1 MSVFRHQDF
10 FLIAALAAATVVVF
24 STSIQRLL
32 DYVRGVEQE
41 TGLTLLPALVL
52 LVGGFVFHQV
62 RRNQQQQAKA
72 EAAEL
77 ATKEAEH
84 RAEELERLVSF
95 GQTLG
100 RTLDFDSIRS
110 AVSIHLPT
118 LAGTDNVW
126 VLVQQGTDWTALH
139 GDTRASEDV
148 VQWGDLAEQLLAAG
162 PDRTPATPGER
173 HLGFPL
179 TVAGKTVGVLGIRP
193 DGRTMPADRRRI
205 VEAAAALLAVSVKNA
220 QLFREVRDNS
230 VKDGLTGCFNRAH
243 SLEIIDAELR
253 RARRNQLPVSMIM
266 FDLDHFKDVNDRYG
280 HLCGDAVLNAVGR
293 RMKEVLRGS
302 DLKCRWGGEEFLVLL
317 PETPLHGARRVADTL
332 RREIADRPIPWAG
345 EALTV
350 TASFGLAQTLP
361 GEVNVEAVIAR
372 ADQALYRAKDD
383 GRNCVRIAA
392 ETVALVADE
401 NSRHNRVG

>member
-1 MSVFRHQDF
+1 MRIFRHQDF
-10 FLIAALAAATVVVF
+10 FLIAAFAAAIVVIF
-24 STSIQRLL
+24 SSSIQRML

-41 TGLTLLPALVL
+41 TGLTLLPALVM
-52 LVGGFVFHQV
+52 LVGGFVFHQI

-77 ATKEAEH
+77 ATKEAQH
-84 RAEELERLVSF
+84 RAEELERLVTF

-100 RTLDFDSIRS
+100 RALDFDSIRM
-110 AVSIHLPT
+110 SISQHLPT
-118 LAGTDNVW
+118 LTRSDNVW
-126 VLVQQGTDWTALH
+126 VLVQQDADWLALH
-139 GDTRASEDV
+139 ADTRGSGDV
-148 VQWGDLAEQLLAAG
+148 VQWADLAEQLLAAG
-162 PDRTPATPGER
+162 ADRTPSNLADR

-179 TVAGKTVGVLGIRP
+179 TVGGRSVGVLGIRP
-193 DGRTMPADRRRI
+193 DAGAMPADRRRI
-205 VEAAAALLAVSVKNA
+205 VEAAAALLAVSIKNS
-220 QLFREVRDNS
+220 QLFREVRENS
-230 VKDGLTGCFNRAH
+230 IKDALTGCINRAH

-253 RARRNQLPVSMIM
+253 RARRNQMPVTVIM

-280 HLCGDAVLNAVGR
+280 HLCGDAVLSAVGK

-345 EALTV
+345 EGLTM
-350 TASFGLAQTLP
+350 TASFGVAQTLP

-383 GRNCVRIAA
+383 GRNCVRIAPEA
-392 ETVALVADE
+392 VTLVAD
-401 NSRHNRVG
+401 NRVS